1 MKSNGWSLSKRQ
13 VLEIFNMN
21 YKNVITRF
29 LFLNQPP
36 ISHQHLTYL
45 LTYQHN
51 IYTLN
56 VKENEF
62 FMCAK
67 FIFSAIIYAKVIG
80 NNSFSTGDK
89 PLSPRP

>member
-1 MKSNGWSLSKRQ
+1 MVTVQTLSVRNIQYGLEKCYYSLS
-13 VLEIFNMN
+13 
-21 YKNVITRF
+21 F
-29 LFLNQPP
+29 LKPATNQSPALD
-36 ISHQHLTYL
+36 ISRDL
-45 LTYQHN
+45 LTQNLY
-51 IYTLN
+51 LN

-80 NNSFSTGDK
+80 NNSFSTGK